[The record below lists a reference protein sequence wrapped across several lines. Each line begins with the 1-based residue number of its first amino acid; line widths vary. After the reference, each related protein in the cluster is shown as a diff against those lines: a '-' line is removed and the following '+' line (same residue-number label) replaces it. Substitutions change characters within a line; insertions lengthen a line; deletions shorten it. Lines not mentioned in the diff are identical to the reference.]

1 MKTGLHLSAKLAAA
15 FVLSITSAISQAAE
29 AVWQSKVLDEHTV
42 ILSAGDATLSQFE
55 PSLMLAASKLD
66 TQTLSAIVDPASS
79 PWYKISP
86 EQNGRCLSLS
96 DAGHSKQTLSH
107 LCIESLKSGRW
118 KLSLSEGGIQQI
130 YGLGQQHNT
139 QGNADGDWLGR
150 KRIPGNRM
158 GNAMVYQGEGAV
170 GNTQIPIMYLLGEG
184 KQNLALFFDHVQPLV
199 FDFTKAPYSIQG
211 KGKRA
216 RILLIA
222 GENLADLRSRYLAL
236 TGKPPVPPKAMFG
249 LWLSE
254 YGFDNWQELDSKLAS
269 LHKAQFPLSGV
280 VLDLQWFGGIKQNS
294 KHTQMGSLTWDE
306 KNFPNHQQKIA
317 ELKQRGIGVMTIEE
331 PYIGGELNEYY
342 SLAHAGALARS
353 CAPPCMEPAYIKD
366 NPWWGKGGML
376 DFSSEKGAA
385 FWHDYRRE
393 ALIDDGVIAHWTDL
407 GEPELYHRKAWY
419 AGVNIDGE
427 LKHDHQSVHNLYN
440 LLWSRSIYQG
450 YQRNQRQQRPFI
462 MSRSGTA
469 GSQAYGVAMWS
480 GDIGVN
486 LANLRSHFNAQMHM
500 SLSGI
505 DYFGSDIGGFH
516 GTPWGEQY
524 TQWFAAALFTDLPV
538 RPHTQNLCNC
548 KETAPD
554 RIGDTASNLFNVK
567 QRYALNPYYY
577 TLAHKAWREGKAV
590 VAPLVYGYQ
599 QDVKARTNGSMK
611 LIGDALLVA
620 LEAKDKAKQSS
631 VYLPKGQW
639 FDYRTKLMLNSSG
652 EQLQQP
658 LFIDEIYRL
667 PLFVKAGH
675 IVPRQ
680 VEDEATL
687 DLLVVLDD
695 SGQAKGQ
702 LIEDDGVTIAYQQ
715 QAIQETQFSAELT
728 DSLRVRIHPAKG
740 QYQDAPSVK
749 SYQLELANL
758 VKNKTIKAA
767 YFNDQAI
774 ELGKQTAS
782 GFLLPAQQVDVR
794 QGGEWLLE
802 FNE

>member
-1 MKTGLHLSAKLAAA
+1 MLGYRYLPLHVVG
-15 FVLSITSAISQAAE
+15 VLLTCLFTLKAQAE
-29 AVWQSKVLDEHTV
+29 SSLWQANKLDEHTIV
-42 ILSAGDATLSQFE
+42 ISVGDRDETVFH
-55 PSLMLAASKLD
+55 PSLMLEASHSEALPLFPV
-66 TQTLSAIVDPASS
+66 TEPLSS
-79 PWYKISP
+79 PWYQLSLV
-86 EQNGRCLSLS
+86 EQGRCLSLG
-96 DAGHSKQTLSH
+96 DAAHSKQTLSH
-107 LCIESLKSGRW
+107 LCIESLKSSRW

-139 QGNADGDWLGR
+139 QGKADGDWIGR

-216 RILLIA
+216 RIILIA

-317 ELKQRGIGVMTIEE
+317 ELKQRGIGVMAIEE

-516 GTPWGEQY
+516 GTPWDEQY
-524 TQWFAAALFTDLPV
+524 TQWLAAALFTDLPV

-577 TLAHKAWREGKAV
+577 TLAHKAWREGKAI
-590 VAPLVYGYQ
+590 VAPLVYAYQ
-599 QDVKARTNGSMK
+599 EDQQARINGSMK

-658 LFIDEIYRL
+658 LYIDDIYRL

-687 DLLVVLDD
+687 DLLVVLDEQ
-695 SGQAKGQ
+695 GTAKGE

-715 QAIQETQFSAELT
+715 QQFQHTLFNVQTVKRGLSIQ
-728 DSLRVRIHPAKG
+728 VKPAKG
-740 QYQDAPSVK
+740 SFTGALDNK
-749 SYQLELANL
+749 TYQLELANL
-758 VKNKTIKAA
+758 PNNKAIKSIH
-767 YFNDQAI
+767 FNGKALSQWQQGPTLRFGGQ
-774 ELGKQTAS
+774 ELKVQ
-782 GFLLPAQQVDVR
+782 
-794 QGGEWLLE
+794 QGGEWLVE
-802 FNE
+802 FID

>member
-1 MKTGLHLSAKLAAA
+1 MARYGQLAAKSVVALLACIGSLSAY
-15 FVLSITSAISQAAE
+15 SAGPI
-29 AVWQSKVLDEHTV
+29 WQSQILDEHTV
-42 ILSAGDATLSQFE
+42 VLTTGSPALNQFK
-55 PSLMLAASKLD
+55 PSLMLAASNL
-66 TQTLSAIVDPASS
+66 LSVPLSPITEEITS
-79 PWYKISP
+79 PWYNIIP
-86 EQNGRCLSLS
+86 EQHGQCLSLG
-96 DAGHSKQTLSH
+96 DAAHAKQALSV
-107 LCIESLKSGRW
+107 LCIESQANNRW
-118 KLSLSEGGIQQI
+118 KLSLTKGGIKQV

-139 QGNADGDWLGR
+139 QGKADGDWLGR
-150 KRIPGNRM
+150 KRLPGNRM

-184 KQNLALFFDHVQPLV
+184 KQNLALFFDHIEPLV
-199 FDFTKAPYSIQG
+199 FDFTNAPYQIQG
-211 KGKRA
+211 KGQRA

-236 TGKPPVPPKAMFG
+236 TGRPPVPPKAMFG

-269 LHKAQFPLSGV
+269 LQKAQFPLSGV
-280 VLDLQWFGGIKQNS
+280 VLDLQWFGGIKENA

-306 KNFPNHQQKIA
+306 NNFPKPKQKIA
-317 ELKQRGIGVMTIEE
+317 DLKQRGIGVMVIEE
-331 PYIGGELNEYY
+331 PYIGGALNEYD

-353 CAPPCMEPAYIKD
+353 CKPPCMNPAYIKD

-407 GEPELYHRKAWY
+407 GEPEIYHRKAWY
-419 AGVNIDGE
+419 AGVDIDGE
-427 LKHDHQSVHNLYN
+427 HKHDHASVHNLYN
-440 LLWSRSIYQG
+440 LLWSRSIHQG
-450 YQRNQRQQRPFI
+450 YIRNQRSQRPFI

-469 GSQAYGVAMWS
+469 GSQSYGVAMWS

-516 GTPWGEQY
+516 GTPWDEQY
-524 TQWFAAALFTDLPV
+524 TQWLATALFTDVPV
-538 RPHTQNLCNC
+538 RPHTLNLCNC

-554 RIGDTASNLFNVK
+554 RMGDTVSNLFNIK

-577 TLAHKAWREGKAV
+577 TLAHHAWREGKAV

-599 QDVKARTNGSMK
+599 EDPKARVNGSMK

-620 LEAKDKAKQSS
+620 LEAKDKAKTTA

-639 FDYRTKLMLNSSG
+639 FDYRAKQMLSSNG
-652 EQLQQP
+652 GNFNQDLYV
-658 LFIDEIYRL
+658 DEVYRL

-675 IVPRQ
+675 IIPRQ
-680 VEDEATL
+680 AENNDL
-687 DLLVVLDD
+687 DLLIVLDE
-695 SGQAKGQ
+695 KGRAQ
-702 LIEDDGVTIAYQQ
+702 GRLIEDDGSSIAYQQ
-715 QAIQETQFSAELT
+715 QQIQETDFKVDTTSQQ
-728 DSLRVRIHPAKG
+728 LRIAILPAKG
-740 QYQDAPSVK
+740 QYADSPLTRN
-749 SYQLELANL
+749 YQLALVNLAVTQRVKAVSFNGKLLTQWQQQSNLLEL
-758 VKNKTIKAA
+758 
-767 YFNDQAI
+767 
-774 ELGKQTAS
+774 
-782 GFLLPAQQVDVR
+782 QQQRVDVAL
-794 QGGEWLLE
+794 GGEWLIE
-802 FNE
+802 FVR

>member
-1 MKTGLHLSAKLAAA
+1 MLGYRYLPLHVVGLLLTCLFTVKVHAASS
-15 FVLSITSAISQAAE
+15 LWQAN
-29 AVWQSKVLDEHTV
+29 KLDEHTV
-42 ILSAGDATLSQFE
+42 VISVGDNSDAVFH
-55 PSLMLAASKLD
+55 PSLMLEASLREALP
-66 TQTLSAIVDPASS
+66 LSPITEPLSS
-79 PWYKISP
+79 PWYQLSLV
-86 EQNGRCLSLS
+86 EQGRCLSLV
-96 DAGHSKQTLSH
+96 DAAHSKQALSRIC
-107 LCIESLKSGRW
+107 LESQNKDRW
-118 KLSLSEGGIQQI
+118 KLSLSEAGIKQI

-139 QGNADGDWLGR
+139 QSNADGDWIGR

-184 KQNLALFFDHVQPLV
+184 KQNIALFFDHVRPLV
-199 FDFTKAPYSIQG
+199 FDFTKQPYQIQG
-211 KGKRA
+211 KGNRA
-216 RILLIA
+216 RIIVIA
-222 GENLADLRSRYLAL
+222 GENLADLRSRYLSL

-269 LHKAQFPLSGV
+269 LHKVQFPLSGV

-294 KHTQMGSLTWDE
+294 NHTQMGSLTWDE

-317 ELKQRGIGVMTIEE
+317 QLKQAGIAVMTIEE
-331 PYIGGELNEYY
+331 PYIGGALNEYQ

-469 GSQAYGVAMWS
+469 GSQTYGVAMWS

-486 LANLRSHFNAQMHM
+486 LANLRSHFNAQLHM

-516 GTPWGEQY
+516 GTPWDEQY

-554 RIGDTASNLFNVK
+554 RIGDTASNLFNAK

-577 TLAHKAWREGKAV
+577 TLAHQAWREGKAV

-599 QDVKARTNGSMK
+599 QDPKARRNGSMK
-611 LIGDALLVA
+611 LVGDALLVA
-620 LEAKDKAKQSS
+620 LVAEDNARSTQA
-631 VYLPKGQW
+631 YLPQGFW
-639 FDYRTKLMLNSSG
+639 YDYRSKQMISSRG
-652 EQLQQP
+652 QSFKQVLY
-658 LFIDEIYRL
+658 IDEIYRL
-667 PLFVKAGH
+667 PLFVKAGKV
-675 IVPRQ
+675 IPRAS
-680 VEDEATL
+680 DNNAM
-687 DLLVVLDD
+687 DLLVVLDEQ
-695 SGQAKGQ
+695 GEAKGE
-702 LIEDDGVTIAYQQ
+702 LIEDDGETIAYQQ
-715 QAIQETQFSAELT
+715 QQLQHTVFEVQTVKQTLSIQ
-728 DSLRVRIHPAKG
+728 IKPAKG
-740 QYQDAPSVK
+740 SFAGALENK
-749 SYQLELANL
+749 TYQLEVANL
-758 VKNKTIKAA
+758 PINKAIQSI
-767 YFNDQAI
+767 YFNGKALTQWQQQGQSLR
-774 ELGKQTAS
+774 LGEQDINVQ
-782 GFLLPAQQVDVR
+782 L
-794 QGGEWLLE
+794 GGEWLVE
-802 FNE
+802 FID

>member
-1 MKTGLHLSAKLAAA
+1 MKMSWSLVSKFLL
-15 FVLSITSAISQAAE
+15 VLWLGFGTQASQASKQ
-29 AVWQSKVLDEHTV
+29 VWQSKILNQHTLVLT
-42 ILSAGDATLSQFE
+42 AGVEQPNFFE
-55 PSLMLAASKLD
+55 PSLMLETSHNEALPLLPIKESL
-66 TQTLSAIVDPASS
+66 SS
-79 PWYKISP
+79 PWYQLNLV
-86 EQNGRCLSLS
+86 EQGRCLSLV
-96 DAGHSKQTLSH
+96 DAAHSKQALSR
-107 LCIESLKSGRW
+107 LCLESQKVDRW

-139 QGNADGDWLGR
+139 QGNADGDWIGR

-216 RILLIA
+216 RIILIA

-280 VLDLQWFGGIKQNS
+280 VLDLQWFGGIKENS
-294 KHTQMGSLTWDE
+294 NYTQMGSLTWDE

-317 ELKQRGIGVMTIEE
+317 ELKQRNIGVMVIEE
-331 PYIGGELNEYY
+331 PYIGGELNEFY

-376 DFSSEKGAA
+376 DYSSDKGAA

-407 GEPELYHRKAWY
+407 GEPELYQRKAWY

-440 LLWSRSIYQG
+440 LLWSRSIYKG

-516 GTPWGEQY
+516 GTSWDEQY
-524 TQWFAAALFTDLPV
+524 TQWFAAALFTDVPV

-577 TLAHKAWREGKAV
+577 TLAHRAWREGKAV
-590 VAPLVYGYQ
+590 VAPLVYAYQ
-599 QDVKARTNGSMK
+599 EDPQARSNGSMK
-611 LIGDALLVA
+611 LIGNALLVA
-620 LEAKDKAKQSS
+620 VEAKDKAEETS

-639 FDYRTKLMLNSSG
+639 FDYRTKQMFNSSG

-658 LFIDEIYRL
+658 LYINEIYRL

-680 VEDEATL
+680 VENEATL
-687 DLLVVLDD
+687 DLLVVLDE

-702 LIEDDGVTIAYQQ
+702 LIEDDGATIAYQQ
-715 QAIQETQFSAELT
+715 QAIQETQFSAELA
-728 DSLRVRIHPAKG
+728 DSLRIRIHPAKG
-740 QYQDAPSVK
+740 QYQDAPNVK

-758 VKNKTIKAA
+758 VKSKTIKAA
-767 YFNDQAI
+767 YFNGQVI

-782 GFLLPAQQVDVR
+782 GFLLAAQQVDVY